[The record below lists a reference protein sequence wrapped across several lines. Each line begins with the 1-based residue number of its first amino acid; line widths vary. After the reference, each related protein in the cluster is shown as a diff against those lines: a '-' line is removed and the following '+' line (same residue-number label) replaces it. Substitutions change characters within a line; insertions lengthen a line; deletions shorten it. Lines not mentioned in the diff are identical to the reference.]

1 MDDLRE
7 ELNQIFDEETEYQ
20 HSEIKK
26 GNDRMQSLEDMLQKE
41 KEDRIESLD
50 TQLAPIN
57 DQIDKANA
65 DLEAEKNS
73 RV

>member
-1 MDDLRE
+1 MQALE
-7 ELNQIFDEETEYQ
+7 ELLN
-20 HSEIKK
+20 
-26 GNDRMQSLEDMLQKE
+26 KE

-57 DQIDKANA
+57 EQIDTAFA
-65 DLEAEKNS
+65 DLDDERNT